1 MCLTSSILA
10 LQELEQ
16 QLDEEEAARQKLQL
30 EKVTTDAKLK
40 NIEEENIMI
49 GDQNDKLNKVGLMY
63 LGIFTNS
70 CNGMLFILQT
80 GLVTY
85 WNWRLVVVE

>member
-49 GDQNDKLNKVGLMY
+49 GDQNDKLNKVGQMY

-70 CNGMLFILQT
+70 CNGMLFYSSNWT
-80 GLVTY
+80 GHLLELETCCC
-85 WNWRLVVVE
+85 